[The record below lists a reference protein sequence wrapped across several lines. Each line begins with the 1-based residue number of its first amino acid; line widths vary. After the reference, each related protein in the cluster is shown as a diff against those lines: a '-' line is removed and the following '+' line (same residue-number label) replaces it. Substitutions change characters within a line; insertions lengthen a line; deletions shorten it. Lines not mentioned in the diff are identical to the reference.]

1 MVHQDVEITPRQ
13 GAAYIC
19 SEESG
24 EEVLA
29 GIAISEPLTKTK
41 TDYIGE
47 WIFLWT
53 LLESTTEIGI

>member
-19 SEESG
+19 TDAS

-41 TDYIGE
+41 VHYIGE
-47 WIFLWT
+47 
-53 LLESTTEIGI
+53 